1 MDGAL
6 SVVFLPVG
14 FTRARMDVECA
25 AVIIIMLRILYGLDD
40 RTELEW
46 VVCVCVF
53 KNVCMYINVYRKPP
67 VGSTDA
73 AASGV
78 QERLVSSNS
87 LPVWVDWV
95 QLYCSQEDSASPA
108 DEEMPLN
115 QL

>member
-53 KNVCMYINVYRKPP
+53 KNVCMYICRKPP

-73 AASGV
+73 GGV